1 MEDSFNIGDI
11 VLSKM
16 GRDSGRHYI
25 VVDVEDNYV
34 FICDGDYH
42 KIAKPKKKKI
52 KHVQSV
58 GAFSEYVAGKIAEA
72 AKVTNTEL
80 RRAIAEFEGVD
91 ETPDAQTEDLTK

>member
-16 GRDSGRHYI
+16 GRDRDRHYI
-25 VVDVEDNYV
+25 VMSLDENYV

-42 KIAKPKKKKI
+42 KVAKPKKKKT
-52 KHVQSV
+52 KHVEAT
-58 GAFSEYVAGKIAEA
+58 GGRSEYVAGKIAED

-80 RRAIAEFEGVD
+80 RRAIAEFAGTDV
-91 ETPDAQTEDLTK
+91 PAQQENL

>member
-25 VVDVEDNYV
+25 VLAVEENFV

-42 KIAKPKKKKI
+42 KVAKPKKKKM
-52 KHVQSV
+52 KHVEQTGSN
-58 GAFSEYVAGKIAEA
+58 SEYVAAKVAELS
-72 AKVTNTEL
+72 KVTNNEL
-80 RRAIAEFEGVD
+80 RRAIAEFEGAEEAPELMV
-91 ETPDAQTEDLTK
+91 E